1 MAYMDSKRL
10 RTEDPASARMFAETL
25 KAKPIRFAWKP
36 EAAAGHSA
44 ELVEKAIV
52 ALQPLTEPR
61 KATPCENAT
70 AVAKLLHDGVRK
82 LRSLQPVAPLPSVPP
97 LPLPNSPKTPQGRH
111 DLEYVG
117 VGWSPEKVQAL
128 RRRCDKDLEVPHAL
142 IKEFVLDSVAADRQ
156 FALARSYLGALFDA
170 SRVDGVDGVITFSDK
185 EYTSQ
190 QLYSAMPKLRGLHL
204 RRRAAS
210 VKTATYVFQ
219 REGSKTAK
227 KILRYRVWAA
237 SGGLRQRAAAAC
249 VRRTNVKK
257 NEIRGMDGVFKLLST
272 SWKKKRRRVAASDM
286 TSADKLVAERESDGF
301 VKHSQIVHISRTPQ
315 QGLVLSCMRGCGC
328 GCVCVYARANG
339 HVCC

>member
-1 MAYMDSKRL
+1 
-10 RTEDPASARMFAETL
+10 MFAETL
-25 KAKPIRFAWKP
+25 KAKPIRFAWKA

-52 ALQPLTEPR
+52 ALLPLTEPR

-70 AVAKLLHDGVRK
+70 AVAKLLDDGVRK

-128 RRRCDKDLEVPHAL
+128 RRHCDKDLEVPHVL
-142 IKEFVLDSVAADRQ
+142 IKEFVLDSVASDRQ

-170 SRVDGVDGVITFSDK
+170 SRVDGVDGVITFNGK

-210 VKTATYVFQ
+210 VKTATYAFQ
-219 REGSKTAK
+219 REGSKTSK

-286 TSADKLVAERESDGF
+286 TSADKLVAERESEGF

-328 GCVCVYARANG
+328 GCG